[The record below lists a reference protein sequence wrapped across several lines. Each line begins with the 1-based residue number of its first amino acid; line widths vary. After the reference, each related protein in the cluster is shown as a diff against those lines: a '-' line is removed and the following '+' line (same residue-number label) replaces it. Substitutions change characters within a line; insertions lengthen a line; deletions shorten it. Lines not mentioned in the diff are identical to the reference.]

1 MTYRRNG
8 CQTGAKGDEAN
19 RGGIARRRRVVAWL
33 AGLVTVLACG
43 DGFDRLLSPV
53 ALRPTR
59 VELVDFRTGPLL
71 EPSAF
76 DGVNGRV
83 VRVDQTVGWDF
94 LFFLPEDGPA
104 ELRAFEAVTGELSEA
119 SLQKVELAFDDIT
132 LAPEEG
138 YVRTEPVPV
147 SEGDVLVFTTR
158 RDPAFQGLRCRHFG
172 KLEVLE
178 IDRPAGRLAFH
189 FLLNPNCEVRGLVPG
204 ETGSFDE

>member
-8 CQTGAKGDEAN
+8 CQTGAKGDEAY
-19 RGGIARRRRVVAWL
+19 RGRIARRRGVVAWL

-83 VRVDQTVGWDF
+83 VRVDQSVGWDF

-147 SEGDVLVFTTR
+147 SEGDVLVFTSR

-204 ETGSFDE
+204 ETGSLDE